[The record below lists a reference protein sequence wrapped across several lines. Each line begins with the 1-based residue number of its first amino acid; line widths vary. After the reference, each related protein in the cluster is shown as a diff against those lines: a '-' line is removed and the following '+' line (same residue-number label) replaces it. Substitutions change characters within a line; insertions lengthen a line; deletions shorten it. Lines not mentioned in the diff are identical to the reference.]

1 MESIMGQNKF
11 EWPLINDNITE
22 QDKQAL
28 IKWLQEPDVRFTQS
42 KYVKEFEKAWSD
54 WLGVKYTV
62 FVNSGASANYIMASI
77 LKEITGGGEVIVPPI
92 GWVSDISP
100 IVNLGMTPVFVD
112 VDPNSMAI
120 TADNIRNAITEK
132 TVGITLVHAL
142 GFNGLTD
149 ELISLA
155 EENDLILIEDCCESH
170 GATFDGQKI
179 GTFGAMSNFSFY
191 FGHHITTVEG
201 GVVCTNDK
209 EIYELAKMFRSH
221 GMIREAGDDIA
232 DAFSKKYP
240 DLNPLFLFAVPGYNV
255 RNTEFNA
262 VLGLEQIKRLDTA
275 CIIRA
280 ENFRVWN
287 ENLDSQRFDTD
298 FIMEGNSNFALPL
311 VLRNKDKDL
320 FQRACAILEERKVE
334 YRIGTAGG
342 GNQARQPYL
351 QKYDHRIVGDLDV
364 ANHIHD
370 YGLYVGNHTE
380 LDKQQIKNLCE
391 ALNDC

>member
-1 MESIMGQNKF
+1 MEQNKF
-11 EWPLINDNITE
+11 TWPLINDNITE
-22 QDKQAL
+22 DDKAAL

-77 LKEITGGGEVIVPPI
+77 LKEVTGGGEVIVPPI

-120 TADNIRNAITEK
+120 TAENIRNAITEK

-142 GFNGLTD
+142 GFNGLTE

-155 EENDLILIEDCCESH
+155 EENDLVLIEDCCESH
-170 GATFDGQKI
+170 GATFNGQKI

-232 DAFSKKYP
+232 DNFSKKYP

-262 VLGLEQIKRLDTA
+262 VLGLEQIKRLDNA
-275 CIIRA
+275 CITRA
-280 ENFRVWN
+280 ENFRIWN
-287 ENLDSQRFDTD
+287 ESLDSQKFDTD
-298 FIMEGNSNFALPL
+298 FIIEGNSNFALPL
-311 VLRNKDKDL
+311 ILRNKDKDL
-320 FQRACAILEERKVE
+320 FKRVCAVLEDKKVE

-364 ANHIHD
+364 ANLIHD

-380 LDKQQIKNLCE
+380 LNKQQIINLCE
-391 ALNDC
+391 ALNGC